1 MVNLPTVKQLRYLIA
16 LEKHLHFGRAA
27 EASFVTQSAFSVA
40 IKDLEELLNVALVDR
55 TNRSVVFTSAGKL
68 VAQQA
73 RLAIF
78 DIEGIVDIAKTVQEP
93 LSGVLKLGVIPT
105 IAPFLLPKILPKIR
119 KSFPNLELYLKEE
132 QTKKIHEL
140 LLEGELDLLLL
151 ALPFDLKNTES
162 ISIFNDPFKL
172 AFKKGTSLIDPN
184 KFSPNKLNKESIL
197 LLEDGHCLRD
207 HALSACS
214 LNRKDKISKFS
225 ASGLYSLIQMVDS
238 DLGVTFIPQ
247 MAIDSGLLK
256 HTKVQTKDLK
266 DKSYREIG
274 LAWRK
279 SSVRRHEFELLADVV
294 HESVGN

>member
-16 LEKHLHFGRAA
+16 LEKHLHFGHAA
-27 EASFVTQSAFSVA
+27 ESCFVTQSAFSVA
-40 IKDLEELLNVALVDR
+40 IKDLEELLNVSLVDR
-55 TNRSVVFTSAGKL
+55 TNRSVVFTSAGTR

-78 DIEGIVDIAKTVQEP
+78 DIEGIVDIAKSVQEP
-93 LSGVLKLGVIPT
+93 LSGVLKMGVIPT

-119 KSFPNLELYLKEE
+119 KNFPKLELYLKEE

-140 LLEGELDLLLL
+140 LLDGELDLLLL
-151 ALPFDLKNTES
+151 ALPYDLTNTES
-162 ISIFNDPFKL
+162 ISIFNDAFKL
-172 AFKKGTSLIDPN
+172 AYKKGTDLIDPDN
-184 KFSPNKLNKESIL
+184 FSPNKLNKEAIL
-197 LLEDGHCLRD
+197 LLEDGHCMRD
-207 HALSACS
+207 HALSACN
-214 LNRKDKISKFS
+214 LGRKAKISKFS

-256 HTKVQTKDLK
+256 NTKVQIKDLK

-279 SSVRRHEFELLADVV
+279 SSVRKHEFRLLADVIQDA
-294 HESVGN
+294 VGN

>member
-40 IKDLEELLNVALVDR
+40 IKDLEELLNVVLVDR

-78 DIEGIVDIAKTVQEP
+78 DIEGIVDIAKSVQEP
-93 LSGVLKLGVIPT
+93 LSGVLKMGVIPT
-105 IAPFLLPKILPKIR
+105 IAPFLLPKILPKVR
-119 KSFPNLELYLKEE
+119 KKFPKLELYLKEE

-140 LLEGELDLLLL
+140 LLDGELDLLLL
-151 ALPFDLKNTES
+151 ALPIDLKNTES

-172 AFKKGTSLIDPN
+172 AFKKGTTLIDPE

-214 LNRKDKISKFS
+214 LGRKEKISKFS

-247 MAIDSGLLK
+247 MAIDAGLLK
-256 HTKVQTKDLK
+256 NTKVQTKDLK

-279 SSVRRHEFELLADVV
+279 SSVRKNEFKLLADVIREAAG
-294 HESVGN
+294 H

>member
-1 MVNLPTVKQLRYLIA
+1 MVNLPTVKQLRYLVA

-27 EASFVTQSAFSVA
+27 ESCFVTQSAFSVA
-40 IKDLEELLNVALVDR
+40 IKDLEELLNVSLVDR
-55 TNRSVVFTSAGKL
+55 TNRSVVFTSAGKQ

-78 DIEGIVDIAKTVQEP
+78 DIEGIIDIAKTVQKP
-93 LSGVLKLGVIPT
+93 LSGILKMGVIPT

-119 KSFPNLELYLKEE
+119 KNFPQLELYLKEE
-132 QTKKIHEL
+132 QTKKIHQL
-140 LLEGELDLLLL
+140 LLDGELDILLL
-151 ALPFDLKNTES
+151 ALPFELKNTETFS
-162 ISIFNDPFKL
+162 IYNDPFKL
-172 AFKKGTSLIDPN
+172 AFHKKTTLIDPE
-184 KFSPNKLNKESIL
+184 KFSPNKLNQESIL
-197 LLEDGHCLRD
+197 MLEDGHCLRD

-214 LNRKDKISKFS
+214 INRKDKVSKFS

-256 HTKVQTKDLK
+256 NTKVQTKDLK
-266 DKSYREIG
+266 EKSYREIG

-279 SSVRRHEFELLADVV
+279 SSVRKHEFILLADAIK
-294 HESVGN
+294 EAVGK